1 VNSVQV
7 LCCIVIFAFSKEE
20 LLCALCAFARDM
32 VFQNL
37 SDDFEDKKNKN
48 RPFFGWR
55 RGGYLLWQ
63 PGGHDLL
70 GFRSLALRPWLL
82 PGLLFLLGVCQ

>member
-1 VNSVQV
+1 VICELFDFFTILNSQ
-7 LCCIVIFAFSKEE
+7 FSI
-20 LLCALCAFARDM
+20 LY
-32 VFQNL
+32 
-37 SDDFEDKKNKN
+37 SSKN

-70 GFRSLALRPWLL
+70 GFRSLALRPWFS
-82 PGLLFLLGVCQ
+82 PGLLFLLGVCQLIDKNLIIFSWHA